1 MGYSVTCLR
10 WESVLINVPVLPIGY
25 YIEIIKIVVL
35 WGNGEKSWRGKKRI
49 KPFLSK
55 KVETL
60 KIEKNSNPHHLGN
73 YIFLI

>member
-1 MGYSVTCLR
+1 M
-10 WESVLINVPVLPIGY
+10 
-25 YIEIIKIVVL
+25 

-60 KIEKNSNPHHLGN
+60 KREKNSNPHRLGN